1 MITSQ
6 HPDNETREWISTLLP
21 QVQQLRHHLHQH
33 PELSGQEYKTAAYLQ
48 QFLQPYHPDEIW
60 SGLGTGT
67 GLVTLWDSG
76 QPGFTVLFRAE
87 LDALPIEDPA
97 NCSYSST
104 VKGVSHK
111 CGHDG
116 HAAMVAALAPLLQ
129 KKNFSG
135 KRGLLFQPAEETGAG
150 AAALVAD
157 ERFRSIKPDFIFGL
171 HNLPGYPLGQVVLRN
186 DTFCAASRGMKIEI
200 EGQSSHAAEPEKAYS
215 PAACL
220 CTLLDRLPQ
229 LPQQLGGQQLILLT
243 VTHACLGEPSFGIT
257 PGTAVLQATLRT
269 FEEKDMERLV
279 VAAEYLVQ
287 KEAQR
292 HGLQVSV
299 SYEEVF
305 PATVNH
311 AEASMF
317 LEQAAIRTG
326 FETIIQDQPFRW
338 SEDFGHYVTLAK
350 TAFFGLGAGEEV
362 VNLHN
367 PQYDFPDKLLPY
379 GVMMYKELAEV
390 VAVSKGVSGE

>member
-1 MITSQ
+1 MITSP
-6 HPDNETREWISTLLP
+6 HPNSTMEEISALLP
-21 QVQQLRHHLHQH
+21 QIQQLRHYLHQH
-33 PELSGQEYKTAAYLQ
+33 PELSGQEYQTAAHLQ

-67 GLVTLWDSG
+67 GLVALWDSG
-76 QPGFTVLFRAE
+76 KPGFTILFRAE
-87 LDALPIEDPA
+87 LDALPIEEESA
-97 NCSYSST
+97 NGNYSST

-129 KKNFSG
+129 KKIFSG
-135 KRGLLFQPAEETGAG
+135 KVGLLFQPAEETGAG

-157 ERFRSIKPDFIFGL
+157 ERFRRIQPHFIFGL
-171 HNLPGYPLGQVVLRN
+171 HNLPGYPLGQVVLRKGA
-186 DTFCAASRGMKIEI
+186 FCAASRGMKIKL
-200 EGQSSHAAEPEKAYS
+200 EGQSAHAAEPEKAHS

-220 CTLLDRLPQ
+220 CTLLNQLPQ
-229 LPQQLGGQQLILLT
+229 LAKHLHEESLLLLT

-269 FEEKDMERLV
+269 FEEKDMDRLV
-279 VAAEYLVQ
+279 AATEGLVQ

-292 HGLQVSV
+292 HGLQVSI

-311 AEASMF
+311 EEAF
-317 LEQAAIRTG
+317 NLLEQAAIRTG
-326 FETIIQDQPFRW
+326 FPTVTQDQPFRW
-338 SEDFGHYVTLAK
+338 SEDFGHYASLAK
-350 TAFFGLGAGEEV
+350 TAFFGLGAGEDV

-367 PQYDFPDKLLPY
+367 PQYDFPDRLLPY
-379 GVMMYKELAEV
+379 GVIMYKALTEV
-390 VAVSKGVSGE
+390 VSNAKPL